1 MKIKSLIFLAFL
13 LFTTNCKTKHFEK
26 LGLVKPQK
34 GISYLPADFAKF
46 DIFSYILFELNEP
59 KLFGLKN
66 GNIEIYRLTSI
77 ISFGG
82 DNSVI
87 TIIKNRQDN
96 SIHKF
101 SDVDSFKKSRI
112 INKKIKISDI
122 NFKKFSEE
130 LKSFDY
136 QNMQKFTDSNVD
148 DGIQYALEFYE
159 GGKYSVITRNNPQT
173 GKNPDKKFLE
183 ITKLFHDL
191 K

>member
-34 GISYLPADFAKF
+34 GISYLPAEFAKF

-66 GNIEIYRLTSI
+66 DNIEVYRLTSI
-77 ISFGG
+77 LSFGG

-96 SIHKF
+96 LHINFQMSIHLKR
-101 SDVDSFKKSRI
+101 VELLTKK
-112 INKKIKISDI
+112 
-122 NFKKFSEE
+122 
-130 LKSFDY
+130 LK
-136 QNMQKFTDSNVD
+136 
-148 DGIQYALEFYE
+148 
-159 GGKYSVITRNNPQT
+159 
-173 GKNPDKKFLE
+173 
-183 ITKLFHDL
+183 
-191 K
+191 